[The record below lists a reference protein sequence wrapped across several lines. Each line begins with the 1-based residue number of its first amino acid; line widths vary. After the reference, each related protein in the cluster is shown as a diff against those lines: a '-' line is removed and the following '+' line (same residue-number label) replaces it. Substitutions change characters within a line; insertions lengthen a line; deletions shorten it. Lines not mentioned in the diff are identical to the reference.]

1 MKYGLNKINLQL
13 FATDGGTGGG
23 EGIGNTDGTGEGRGT
38 EPKAYTEDELA
49 TLKAEW
55 EKSAQIK
62 YAADLEQA
70 KQDAVKEAER
80 VAKLSADEK
89 KAEEFKKLEDKVK
102 LLEDEKALSA
112 LKEEARGMLEKEK
125 LPGEFLDFVLGED
138 AEKTGEKIKTLKK
151 VFDDSLQ
158 KAVEER
164 MKGKTPSV
172 GGNTTTGLSVQ
183 EQFASALRR

>member
-1 MKYGLNKINLQL
+1 MERHINLQQ
-13 FATDGGTGGG
+13 FAESQATQGDGA
-23 EGIGNTDGTGEGRGT
+23 NTPQTGEGQTQGA
-38 EPKAYTEDELA
+38 EPKTYTEEELA
-49 TLKAEW
+49 TLKAQW
-55 EKSAQIK
+55 EKDSAEKHTAEIEK
-62 YAADLEQA
+62 A

-80 VAKLSADEK
+80 LAKLSADDK
-89 KAEEFKKLEDKVK
+89 KAEEFKALEDKVK
-102 LLEDEKALSA
+102 LLEDEKALSV

-138 AEKTGEKIKTLKK
+138 VEKTGEKIKTLKK

-164 MKGKTPSV
+164 MKGKTPSG

>member
-1 MKYGLNKINLQL
+1 MERNIDLQL
-13 FATDGGTGGG
+13 FAEDPAAQGNGATSPDTSG
-23 EGIGNTDGTGEGRGT
+23 EGQGKGA
-38 EPKAYTEDELA
+38 EPKTYTEEELA
-49 TLKAEW
+49 TLKAQW
-55 EKSAQIK
+55 EKDSAEKHTAEIEK
-62 YAADLEQA
+62 A
-70 KQDAVKEAER
+70 KQDAVKEAAR
-80 VAKLSADEK
+80 VAKLSADDK
-89 KAEEFKKLEDKVK
+89 KAEEFKALEDKVK
-102 LLEDEKALSA
+102 LLEDEKAFSA

>member
-1 MKYGLNKINLQL
+1 MERHINLQL
-13 FATDGGTGGG
+13 FAESQATQGDGA
-23 EGIGNTDGTGEGRGT
+23 NTPQTGEGQTQGA
-38 EPKAYTEDELA
+38 EPKTYTEEELA
-49 TLKAEW
+49 TLKAQW
-55 EKSAQIK
+55 EKASAEKHTAEIEK
-62 YAADLEQA
+62 A

-80 VAKLSADEK
+80 VAKLSADDK

-112 LKEEARGMLEKEK
+112 LKEEAREMLGKEN
-125 LPGEFLDFVLGED
+125 LPGEFLEFILGNTS
-138 AEKTGEKIKTLKK
+138 EKTSENIKSLKK

-164 MKGKTPSV
+164 MKGKTPSG
-172 GGNTTTGLSVQ
+172 GGNTTTEVSVQ

>member
-1 MKYGLNKINLQL
+1 MERHINLQL
-13 FATDGGTGGG
+13 FAESQATQGDGATNHATSG
-23 EGIGNTDGTGEGRGT
+23 EGQTQGT
-38 EPKAYTEDELA
+38 EPKTYTEEELA
-49 TLKAEW
+49 TLKAQW
-55 EKSAQIK
+55 EKDSAEKHTAEIEK
-62 YAADLEQA
+62 A

-80 VAKLSADEK
+80 VAKLSADDK

-102 LLEDEKALSA
+102 LLEDEKAFSA
-112 LKEEARGMLEKEK
+112 LKEEAREMLGKEN
-125 LPGEFLDFVLGED
+125 LPGEFLDFVLGENV
-138 AEKTGEKIKTLKK
+138 EKTGEKIKTLKK